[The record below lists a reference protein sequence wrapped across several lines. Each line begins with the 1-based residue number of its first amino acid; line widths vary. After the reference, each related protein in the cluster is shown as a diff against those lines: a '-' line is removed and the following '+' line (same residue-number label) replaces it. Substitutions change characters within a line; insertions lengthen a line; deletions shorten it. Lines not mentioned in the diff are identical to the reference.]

1 MNDDCNLFINI
12 MHYFYYQRIM
22 RMYLLDQNI
31 IQRNEELAVI
41 KQDFDLLLN
50 KSKGFECQVL
60 IFFSPNEKKVS
71 SRMAQI
77 S

>member
-1 MNDDCNLFINI
+1 M
-12 MHYFYYQRIM
+12 
-22 RMYLLDQNI
+22 DQNI
-31 IQRNEELAVI
+31 IQRNEEFAVI